1 VNALAVRLQVSQIG
15 SMATDS
21 LAEPPPSRAVSESRS
36 DVLGK
41 FIHNA
46 MDRPLAG
53 RYVETCEM
61 PSLSYFI
68 CKPVSFEK
76 DF

>member
-1 VNALAVRLQVSQIG
+1 
-15 SMATDS
+15 
-21 LAEPPPSRAVSESRS
+21 
-36 DVLGK
+36 
-41 FIHNA
+41 